1 MTNHMQ
7 DVAKMLGVELNEKFK
22 INNGEDYIYYFDKF
36 GLHCSECF
44 VDCKH
49 TLLQLLN
56 GVHSIKHAP
65 YKPKTEDIYYFLD
78 QNGDADSSYWNDNF
92 VDICLYKLGNCY
104 RTAQEAEANRDK
116 WIAFYASDEV
126 LDI

>member
-1 MTNHMQ
+1 MKEI
-7 DVAKMLGVELNEKFK
+7 AKMLGVELGEKFK
-22 INNGEDYIYYFDKF
+22 INDGENYSYYFDES
-36 GLHCSECF
+36 GLCCSEHF
-44 VDCKH
+44 VNCEYV
-49 TLLQLLN
+49 LLQLLS
-56 GVHSIKHAP
+56 GVHSIKHTP

-78 QNGDADSSYWNDNF
+78 KNGYADASYWNDNF

-126 LDI
+126 LEV